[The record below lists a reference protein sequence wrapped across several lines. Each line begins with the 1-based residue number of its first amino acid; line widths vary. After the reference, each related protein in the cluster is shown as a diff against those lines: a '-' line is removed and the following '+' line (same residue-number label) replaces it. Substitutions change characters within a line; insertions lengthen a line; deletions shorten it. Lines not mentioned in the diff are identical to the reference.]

1 MYTQDDALFAMPF
14 DLRRLKV
21 TGPAAR
27 TIDGV
32 KSDLSRGSAQLA
44 LSQTGTMAYIPG
56 RDTFGAR
63 PIAWMDRT
71 GTLATLRA
79 EPADWYNAEFAPDG
93 QSIAMDI
100 RGAGQS
106 DIWVHDWS
114 RGTMTRVTSETMNEE
129 FPVWTPDG
137 ARLVYRSFKSS
148 TDPYGNT
155 ISWKRADGTGD
166 AQVLLHSTSRAQTG
180 IDGIPTGS
188 SSHMSRPCRGLA
200 TT

>member
-1 MYTQDDALFAMPF
+1 M
-14 DLRRLKV
+14 RK
-21 TGPAAR
+21 
-27 TIDGV
+27 
-32 KSDLSRGSAQLA
+32 LA
-44 LSQTGTMAYIPG
+44 VSQTGTMAYIPG
-56 RDTFGAR
+56 RNTFDAR

-93 QSIAMDI
+93 QRIAMDI
-100 RGAGQS
+100 RSAGQS

-148 TDPYGNT
+148 TDPSGNT

-166 AQVLLHSTSRAQTG
+166 AQVLLHSTAALKPGSWHPDGKLLAYVATMPGTGDDVMILPVEGDESRRLEG
-180 IDGIPTGS
+180 
-188 SSHMSRPCRGLA
+188 RGNRRRL
-200 TT
+200 